1 MAARGTR
8 KLLFSAYGVNDS
20 NTGQY
25 TLFLVKNIVFPG
37 EDKYS
42 YFSVPLLG

>member
-20 NTGQY
+20 NT
-25 TLFLVKNIVFPG
+25 LFFLNKNIVFPG
-37 EDKYS
+37 EDKYP